1 MPMSSPTLIFKKAPI
16 VLLQGEPLLLWNWQ
30 QPHPTLLHALEAKK
44 VRIFS
49 ECRSG
54 YCGSCRTRIR
64 SGSVRYLTEPLA
76 ALADNECLPCCCVP
90 EGDLDLELSGS
101 DADMPLVREAH
112 HA

>member
-1 MPMSSPTLIFKKAPI
+1 MKMSSPTLIFKKRPI

-30 QPHPTLLHALEAKK
+30 QQPQTLLQVLEAKK

-54 YCGSCRTRIR
+54 YCGCCRTKIR
-64 SGSVRYLTEPLA
+64 SGSVRYLIEPLA
-76 ALADNECLPCCCVP
+76 ELAPDECLPCCCVP
-90 EGDLDLELSGS
+90 NDDLDLELSCNG
-101 DADMPLVREAH
+101 AEMPLLREKQ